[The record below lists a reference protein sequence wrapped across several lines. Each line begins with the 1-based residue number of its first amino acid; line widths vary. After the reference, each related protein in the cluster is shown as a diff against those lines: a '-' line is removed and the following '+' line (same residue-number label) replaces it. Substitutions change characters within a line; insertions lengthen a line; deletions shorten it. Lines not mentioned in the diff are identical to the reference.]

1 MSPSLFIPA
10 AVVAIVAAAVPA
22 VRADQ
27 ISEKIDALIEEGYK
41 AHKITPNGPTTDEA
55 FVRRIYLDV
64 IGRIPSQEEARGFL
78 DSTEAG
84 KRSKLIDRLLDSEG
98 YVSNWY
104 NWWADILR
112 METGMRGEAGQA
124 YAAWVKDS
132 LRNNKPY
139 DQFVREL
146 ITAEGYVW
154 DNGAVGYYLRD
165 AGMPLDN
172 MSNTTQIFLGTRLA
186 CAQCHNHPF
195 DHWTQKDYYEMAAFT
210 YGTDPK
216 AIANKGIEKDM
227 NDALDSLKPKERRG
241 SQRDRDTSDDR
252 MKQSMRRIVEAIFE
266 PMKNG
271 VKDDNSDTVKGNEK
285 VLKLPA
291 DYKYADGSPNEV
303 VKPHVIFGK
312 EVTSKQQART
322 EYAKWMAN
330 PENPRFTLVMANRL
344 WKRVMGMGLIE
355 PVDDVKDD
363 TVATNQPLM
372 KYLTQQFVY
381 SKYDMKKML
390 RAFYNTK
397 TYQRQTTVGD
407 VPEDKPYY
415 YPGPV
420 MRRMSAEQIWDSIC
434 TLVIPEP
441 DMRLRGA
448 AYKATLESMRKE
460 AEALEKAQK
469 TDIITV
475 AKKYAQQ
482 DFDLE
487 MKGNLERDKLNKA
500 REAADAKA
508 TQAAQKE
515 LNTIKTSRDAL
526 AAMARSEL
534 LKTAGE
540 KSKGGFVTAIAPPG
554 MTKKKEGK
562 AEPAMDAQN
571 YRQWDG
577 YGDEFYRA
585 SELPSPAP
593 NGHFLR
599 EFGQSNRQIIENST
613 REATVS
619 QALSLM
625 NGPLFDKITMEK
637 TQFMQRFQGAST
649 DEGRINAIFYGLFA
663 RKATD
668 QEKAIVLETVA
679 AKGKDGWKTVIWAL
693 LNTREFVFVQ

>member
-1 MSPSLFIPA
+1 MSLRLSIPA
-10 AVVAIVAAAVPA
+10 AVVAIVASAVPA

-27 ISEKIDALIEEGYK
+27 LSEKIDALIEEGYK
-41 AHKITPNGPTTDEA
+41 AHKITPNGPTTDET

-64 IGRIPSQEEARGFL
+64 IGRIPSQDEARAFL

-84 KRSKLIDRLLDSEG
+84 KRGKLIDRLLDSEG

-112 METGMRGEAGQA
+112 METGGRTEAGQA

-210 YGTDPK
+210 YGTDPN
-216 AIANKGIEKDM
+216 AIASKELQKDLT
-227 NDALDSLKPKERRG
+227 DALASLEPRQGG
-241 SQRDRDTSDDR
+241 SKKDRDRSDDR
-252 MKQSMRRIVEAIFE
+252 MKQSMRRMVDAIFE

-271 VKDDNSDTVKGNEK
+271 VKDDNADSNEK
-285 VLKLPA
+285 NDKMLKLPA
-291 DYKYADGSPNEV
+291 DYKYADAKAGDP

-312 EVTSKQQART
+312 PVATKKEARK
-322 EYAKWMAN
+322 EYANWMTN
-330 PENPRFTLVMANRL
+330 PENPRFTMVMANRL
-344 WKRVMGMGLIE
+344 WKKVMGMGLIE
-355 PVDDVKDD
+355 PADDFKDD
-363 TVATNQPLM
+363 TAATNQPLM
-372 KYLTQQFVY
+372 KYLTQQLAY
-381 SKYDMKKML
+381 SKFDTKKLL
-390 RAFYNTK
+390 RAIYNTK

-441 DMRLRGA
+441 DMRLRGS
-448 AYKATLESMRKE
+448 AYKLNLENMRKE
-460 AEALEKAQK
+460 AAALEKLQK
-469 TDIITV
+469 NDIVTV

-482 DFDLE
+482 DFELE

-500 REAADAKA
+500 RDAGDAKA
-508 TQAAQKE
+508 IQAAQKE
-515 LNTIKTSRDAL
+515 LNSVKTSRDAL
-526 AAMARSEL
+526 AATARGEL
-534 LKTAGE
+534 LK
-540 KSKGGFVTAIAPPG
+540 KGGETKGQFVSSITPPG
-554 MTKKKEGK
+554 MAKKKDEK
-562 AEPAMDAQN
+562 SEPAMDAQT

-599 EFGQSNRQIIENST
+599 EFGQSNRQIIENSS

-619 QALSLM
+619 QALNLM
-625 NGPLFDKITMEK
+625 NGPLFEKITKEK
-637 TQFMQRFQGAST
+637 TQIMTRFYGASN
-649 DEGRINAIFYGLFA
+649 DEGRMDALFYGLFA
-663 RKATD
+663 RKPTE
-668 QEKAIVLETVA
+668 QEKAIVLQTVTE
-679 AKGKDGWKTVIWAL
+679 KGKNGWKDIIWAL
-693 LNTREFVFVQ
+693 INTREFVFIQ